1 MIFKCTARYEV
12 YQSSNRAELR
22 DLGKLEHTFYNLK
35 SFDDARDHFSNI
47 IDKFKKIFVRDV
59 SIQIIDIHLDE

>member
-1 MIFKCTARYEV
+1 MIFKCIARYEV
-12 YQSSNRAELR
+12 YQSSNRTELR

>member
-1 MIFKCTARYEV
+1 MIFKCIARYEV
-12 YQSSNRAELR
+12 YQSSNRTELR
-22 DLGKLEHTFYNLK
+22 DLGKIEHTFYNLK
-35 SFDDARDHFSNI
+35 SFDEARDHFSNI

>member
-1 MIFKCTARYEV
+1 MIFKCIARYEV
-12 YQSSNRAELR
+12 YQSSNRTELR

-35 SFDDARDHFSNI
+35 SFDEARDHFSNI

>member
-12 YQSSNRAELR
+12 YQSSNRTELR

-47 IDKFKKIFVRDV
+47 IDKFKKIFHCDV